1 MIIEISDIF
10 LKDND
15 SRNKLEIQLDNPKK
29 IIDILEEL
37 EIENLGYAD
46 FYLNDIK
53 VKKNTEAKNDDKLII
68 LPIVGGG

>member
-15 SRNKLEIQLDNPKK
+15 SRNKLEIQLNSPKK
-29 IIDILEEL
+29 IIEILEEL

-53 VKKNTEAKNDDKLII
+53 VKKNTEAKNDDKLIV

>member
-10 LKDND
+10 LKEND
-15 SRNKLEIQLDNPKK
+15 SRKKLEIKLDKPKK
-29 IIDILEEL
+29 IIEILEEL

-46 FYLNDIK
+46 VYLNDIK
-53 VKKNTEAKNDDKLII
+53 VKKDTKAKNDDKLSV

>member
-10 LKDND
+10 LKEND
-15 SRNKLEIQLDNPKK
+15 SRKKLEIQLDKPKK

-46 FYLNDIK
+46 VYLNDKK
-53 VKKNTEAKNDDKLII
+53 VKKDAKAKNDDKLTV